1 MSRTLFLP
9 IMDDTLHVGCN
20 VDTAVETLIKLGTE
34 FTSGFWSCIQRKKLT
49 GYCLFESSLF
59 SVAENIPFW
68 FQFSNIFC
76 LTLNEV

>member
-34 FTSGFWSCIQRKKLT
+34 FTSGF
-49 GYCLFESSLF
+49 
-59 SVAENIPFW
+59 
-68 FQFSNIFC
+68 
-76 LTLNEV
+76 